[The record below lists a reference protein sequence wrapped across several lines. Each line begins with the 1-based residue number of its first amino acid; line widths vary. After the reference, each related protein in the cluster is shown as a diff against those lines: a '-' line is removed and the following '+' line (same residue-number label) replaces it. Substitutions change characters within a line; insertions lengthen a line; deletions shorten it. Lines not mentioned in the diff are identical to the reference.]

1 MDLSSPLSAAARDRL
16 RARFGAVADSWWAEL
31 PARLDTLAGRW
42 ELDLGEP
49 VGSGNTSLVVRCH
62 AADGPAIL
70 KLTPDPDIARSE
82 AAALRLWR
90 PSGRV
95 PAVRAETRGALLL
108 EAMPS
113 ETTLAD
119 AAVVPDLRDVAALI
133 RALHD
138 RPPAHAGSGTPE
150 FGTAATGGDTGN
162 LDTGTAHTGTFAFRP
177 QAERT
182 ELLFDLWR
190 TRAAGD
196 ADRVAALDRGRALA
210 AELAASPPRV
220 VLAHGDLHPGNVL
233 AAGPRGLVAID
244 PRPGLADP
252 ASDAIDWVLLA
263 DPARWRPAA
272 EELAALIDVD
282 ADRLWAWCRAFAAR
296 LADTDGD
303 PARRQA
309 FRDIA
314 V

>member
-1 MDLSSPLSAAARDRL
+1 M
-16 RARFGAVADSWWAEL
+16 V
-31 PARLDTLAGRW
+31 
-42 ELDLGEP
+42 GEP
-49 VGSGNTSLVVRCH
+49 VGSGNTSLVVRCR
-62 AADGPAIL
+62 APEGPAIL
-70 KLTPDPDIARSE
+70 KLTPAPDIADAE

-95 PAVRAETRGALLL
+95 PVVWAEAGGALLL

-119 AAVVPDLRDVAALI
+119 VAAAPALRDVAALI
-133 RALHD
+133 RALHE
-138 RPPAHAGSGTPE
+138 RTPAQGEPGAPDPGSPGTGSPD
-150 FGTAATGGDTGN
+150 TDDTGAF
-162 LDTGTAHTGTFAFRP
+162 GFRP

-190 TRAAGD
+190 SRAAGD
-196 ADRVAALDRGRALA
+196 ADRVEALDRGRALA
-210 AELAASPPRV
+210 RELAASSPRV
-220 VLAHGDLHPGNVL
+220 VLTHGDLHPGNVL

-252 ASDAIDWVLLA
+252 ASDAIDWVFLA
-263 DPARWRPAA
+263 DPSRWRPTA

-282 ADRLWAWCRAFAAR
+282 AERLWAWCRAFAAR

-309 FRDIA
+309 FRDVA